1 MKEQPQNP
9 AVPEAQHLPAGTAWW
24 LPRVCRVRAQ
34 TLERLPA
41 GTAWWL
47 PRVCRVRMQTFAS
60 FMLLTTILPENH
72 TNLHAIFSVILQ
84 RKLK

>member
-1 MKEQPQNP
+1 MKEQLQNP
-9 AVPEAQHLPAGTAWW
+9 AVPEAQ
-24 LPRVCRVRAQ
+24 
-34 TLERLPA
+34 RLPA

-60 FMLLTTILPENH
+60 FMLLRTILPENH
-72 TNLHAIFSVILQ
+72 ININAILSVILQ